1 MTILSLSETYKYLGI
16 YVDSSFTWKTHIE
29 WVCSRLHQRLYF
41 LQRLHLFG
49 VNKKLMMLFYKAV
62 LESIVR
68 YGITVWF
75 GNLSVQCKAKLM
87 HLLKTAWKIVNEY
100 LNPQVLYENCVLNQ
114 VERIVN
120 DPTHFLFPHYEL
132 LPSGR
137 RYRVPKCRL
146 NRYKRSFVPVPVG
159 LFNKSLS

>member
-1 MTILSLSETYKYLGI
+1 MSGFVLDYTRDCIFL
-16 YVDSSFTWKTHIE
+16 W
-29 WVCSRLHQRLYF
+29 RLR
-41 LQRLHLFG
+41 LFG

-75 GNLSVQCKAKLM
+75 GNLSVQCKSKLM
-87 HLLKTAWKIVNEY
+87 HLLKTAWKIVGHDEY
-100 LNPQVLYENCVLNQ
+100 FNPQVLYENCVLNQ
-114 VERIVN
+114 VEWIVN
-120 DPTHFLFPHYEL
+120 DPTHFWFPQYQL

-146 NRYKRSFVPVPVG
+146 NRYKKSFVPVSVG
-159 LFNKSLS
+159 LVNKSIS